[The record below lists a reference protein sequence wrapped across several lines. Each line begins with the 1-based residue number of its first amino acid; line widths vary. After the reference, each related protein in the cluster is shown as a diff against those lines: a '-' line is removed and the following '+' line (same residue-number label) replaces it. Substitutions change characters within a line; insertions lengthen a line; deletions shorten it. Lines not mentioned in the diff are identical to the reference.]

1 MKHEVDH
8 DPRALARTLTEKVGV
23 STSFASELAR
33 NKRKPS
39 LELAVKIEDALS
51 IPARWW
57 IKRDAGGAA

>member
-1 MKHEVDH
+1 MTHEADH
-8 DPRALARTLTEKVGV
+8 DPRTLARSLTEQLGV
-23 STSFASELAR
+23 SASFASELAR

-39 LELAVKIEDALS
+39 LELAVKIEDVLS